1 VKKTRAQHAAATG
14 SSTAKSNS
22 SSSSSAVIAAVTRP
36 RYWCESHKPEE
47 VVIVGKGHF
56 VDIDDLE
63 QLQENLT
70 RVSGTTITIDSDICL

>member
-1 VKKTRAQHAAATG
+1 VKKTRAQHAGATG
-14 SSTAKSNS
+14 SSSSKGNS
-22 SSSSSAVIAAVTRP
+22 SSSSALIAAVTRP

-70 RVSGTTITIDSDICL
+70 RVSGTTITIDSDMCL